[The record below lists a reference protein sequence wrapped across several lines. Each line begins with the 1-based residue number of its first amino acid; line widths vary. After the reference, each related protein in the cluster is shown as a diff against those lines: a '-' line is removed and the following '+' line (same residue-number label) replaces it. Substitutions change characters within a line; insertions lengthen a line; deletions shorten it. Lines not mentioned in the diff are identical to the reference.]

1 MSSRIVVGLCV
12 AASCSLLTFAA
23 DPPLPVRPT
32 EDQRAEWA
40 QRANAVITKLSEWK
54 STHDD
59 LRPAADVEIAAKAV
73 LWILKHN
80 EFHKPNYLDGTA
92 TAVTLAEKR
101 LAELTA
107 GKPSWLS
114 RSGQSTVLGYYSA
127 LDGSVQPLAVT
138 LPKGFDPTL
147 RKKWPLQ
154 VVLHGR
160 DGVLTE
166 TSFIQRFEG
175 KTPKEDPAWIQL
187 DVFGRTNN
195 AYRWAGEADVFE
207 ALATV
212 KRLYPIDEARIT
224 LWGFSMGGAGAWH
237 LGLHHPDQWSSVGA
251 GAGFSDTVKYLNIKE
266 PLSPLHTKLV
276 RIYDAVEYAL
286 NAADVPIIGYG
297 GELDKQLAASQMMHA
312 RGKELG
318 VDIPLL
324 IGPQTEHKFHPDS
337 WKEFLAFH
345 TAASEKGRPPLLS
358 QRHIRFTTC
367 TVKYNQCDWITIEE
381 QAEPYEPSEIDA
393 QIDDQGVLRVKTK
406 NVAVLQIVRDV
417 ADAVV
422 LDDGPAMP
430 LTSAAGGLLPG
441 VYFVKNAEGWKTWDY
456 RTSHDY
462 LTKPGVS
469 KRHNVQGP
477 IDDAFTRAF
486 ICVRGTGTPW
496 SREHHDWAESTL
508 QRFEQE
514 YDKYLRAKLPV
525 ITDRQ
530 FNEELFETHN
540 VILFGD
546 PGSNSVL
553 AKVVDQLPLAWNKT
567 SLEVRGEKY
576 DADRHG
582 VPLVYPSPFNHNR
595 YVVVNSGHTFHKA
608 EFEGS
613 NAQLYPR
620 LGDIAVTQFRR
631 GQDGQFSETVLWSDV
646 FGTQWN
652 FAPGK

>member
-1 MSSRIVVGLCV
+1 MPCRHAYGLCV
-12 AASCSLLTFAA
+12 MVLGSVVAHAA
-23 DPPLPVRPT
+23 DPPPPVRPT
-32 EDQRAEWA
+32 EEQRAEWTERVNVVVA
-40 QRANAVITKLSEWK
+40 KLNEWK
-54 STHDD
+54 ATQDD
-59 LRPAADVEIAAKAV
+59 PRPAADVEIAAKAV
-73 LWILKHN
+73 QWILRHN
-80 EFHKPNYLDGTA
+80 EFHKPNYLDGTKA
-92 TAVTLAEKR
+92 AVELAEKR
-101 LAELTA
+101 LIELQA
-107 GKPSWLS
+107 GKPPWLA
-114 RSGQSTVLGYYSA
+114 RPGQSTVLGYYS
-127 LDGSVQPLAVT
+127 LVDNSVQPLAVT
-138 LPKGFDPTL
+138 LPKDFDPAI
-147 RKKWPLQ
+147 RKKWPLHL
-154 VVLHGR
+154 VLHGR
-160 DGVLTE
+160 NGVLTE
-166 TSFIQRFEG
+166 TSFIQQFEG

-207 ALATV
+207 ALSAV
-212 KRLYPIDEARIT
+212 KRRFPIDEARIT

-237 LGLHHPDQWSSVGA
+237 LGLHYPDQWSSVGA

-276 RIYDAVEYAL
+276 RIYDAVEYAM
-286 NAADVPIIGYG
+286 NAAEVPIIGYG
-297 GELDKQLAASQMMHA
+297 GELDKQLAASQLMNA

-345 TAASEKGRPPLLS
+345 LAASEKGRPPFPGHRQL
-358 QRHIRFTTC
+358 RFTTC
-367 TVKYNQCDWITIEE
+367 TVKYNQCEWLTVEE
-381 QAEPYEPSEIDA
+381 QAIPYEPSTVEA
-393 QIDDQGVLRVKTK
+393 NIDDNGVVHVKTK
-406 NVAVLQIVRDV
+406 NVAVLQIARD
-417 ADAVV
+417 AGDAIVI
-422 LDDGPAMP
+422 DNGPAMP

-441 VYFVKNAEGWKTWDY
+441 VYFAADADGWKTWDY
-456 RTSHDY
+456 RISHDY
-462 LTKPGVS
+462 LTKPSLS
-469 KRHNVQGP
+469 KRKHVQGP
-477 IDDAFTRAF
+477 IDDAFTRPF

-514 YDKYLRAKLPV
+514 YDKFLRAKLPIV
-525 ITDRQ
+525 TDRQ
-530 FNEELFETHN
+530 FNEELFESHN

-567 SLEVRGEKY
+567 SIEVRGEKY

-582 VPLVYPSPFNHNR
+582 VPLVYPNPFNHNR

-620 LGDIAVTQFRR
+620 LGDIGVIQFRR
-631 GQDGQFSETVLWSDV
+631 GQDGQFNETVLWSDV

-652 FAPGK
+652 FTPGK